1 MAKILI
7 VDDSAYARRVHRA
20 ILERAGHEV
29 IEVATGTGAIESCM
43 LEQPDIVVLDLSMED
58 IGGLQVLQTLR
69 SMHATAQVIVVSAD
83 VQRSTE
89 ASVMAAGAARF
100 VGKPAQADA
109 LVSAVTQTLESVR

>member
-29 IEVATGTGAIESCM
+29 LEQSTGTGAIESCM
-43 LEQPDIVVLDLSMED
+43 LEKPDVVLLDLSMED
-58 IGGLQVLQTLR
+58 LGGLEVLQTLKDMKTPAR
-69 SMHATAQVIVVSAD
+69 VIVVSAN

-89 ASVMAAGAARF
+89 QTVMATGAARF
-100 VGKPAQADA
+100 LAKPANADQLLA
-109 LVSAVTQTLESVR
+109 AVAETLEVAS

>member
-29 IEVATGTGAIESCM
+29 IEVSTGTGAIESCM
-43 LEQPDIVVLDLSMED
+43 LEQPDVVILDLSMED
-58 IGGLQVLQTLR
+58 IGGLQVLQTVR
-69 SMHATAQVIVVSAD
+69 AMNVNAQVIVVSAD

-89 ASVMAAGAARF
+89 QAVMEAGAARF
-100 VGKPAQADA
+100 VGKPAQTDVLLSAISQA
-109 LVSAVTQTLESVR
+109 LEGVR

>member
-43 LEQPDIVVLDLSMED
+43 LEKPDVVLLDLSMED
-58 IGGLQVLQTLR
+58 LGGLEVLQTLKDMKAAAR
-69 SMHATAQVIVVSAD
+69 VIVVSAD

-89 ASVMAAGAARF
+89 QTVMAKGAARF
-100 VGKPAQADA
+100 LAKPANADQ
-109 LVSAVTQTLESVR
+109 LVAAIEQTLAVVP